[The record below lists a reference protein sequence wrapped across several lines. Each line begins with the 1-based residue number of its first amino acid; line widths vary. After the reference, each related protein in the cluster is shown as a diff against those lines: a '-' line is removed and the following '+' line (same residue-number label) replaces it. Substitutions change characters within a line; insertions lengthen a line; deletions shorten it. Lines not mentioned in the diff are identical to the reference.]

1 MFRRFDLLVVGE
13 KGRMF
18 FGRSRQDWVFKPEGL
33 IKGFTLPPKTL
44 PRVAGSGESAEGAM
58 DQGGGPYREWIDA
71 IRGKGPALSAFG
83 QSGPFSEMV
92 LLGNV
97 ALRAGRKIL
106 WDAKALRVTN
116 LPDAAPLVRR
126 AYRRGWEL
134 E

>member
-1 MFRRFDLLVVGE
+1 
-13 KGRMF
+13 
-18 FGRSRQDWVFKPEGL
+18 
-33 IKGFTLPPKTL
+33 
-44 PRVAGSGESAEGAM
+44 M

-97 ALRAGRKIL
+97 ALRAGRKIQ